1 MGRVR
6 CARKTHLS
14 KGNIPVADNLTT
26 DVQDVVIIGSGP
38 AGYTAAIYAS
48 RANLEPLLFTS
59 SVQAGGE
66 LMNTTDVENFPGFPD
81 GIMGPELMGHLEA
94 QARKF
99 GTDVQYEDVV
109 ELDLQAEPKRITLA
123 NGTKH
128 YARAVII
135 ATGSQYRELGLDGE
149 SALTG
154 KGVSWCATCDGFF
167 FRDQP
172 LAVVGGGDSAMEEA
186 LFLTKFASKVYVVH
200 RRDELRAS
208 QIMADRALANEKIE
222 FIWDSAVEAIN
233 GETKVESLDIKNLKT
248 GEVNTL
254 DVNGVFI
261 AIGSDPRTDLVKDVL
276 EINPTDGTIQ
286 VQEPSTATNIPGVFA
301 AGDVVDGKYR
311 QAITAAGMGAKAAID
326 VEDYLAS
333 NTTASNR
340 PELITEGS

>member
-1 MGRVR
+1 M
-6 CARKTHLS
+6 AE
-14 KGNIPVADNLTT
+14 NLTA
-26 DVQDVVIIGSGP
+26 DVHNVVIIGSGP

-48 RANLEPLLFTS
+48 RANLEPVMFTS

-81 GIMGPELMGHLEA
+81 GIMGPELMSHLES

-109 ELDLQAEPKRITLA
+109 EVDLKTEPKRITLA
-123 NGTKH
+123 DGTNH
-128 YARAVII
+128 YSRAVIL
-135 ATGSQYRELGLDGE
+135 ATGSQYRELGLAGE

-186 LFLTKFASKVYVVH
+186 IFLTKFASKVYVIH

-208 QIMADRALANEKIE
+208 QIMADRALANEKID
-222 FIWDSAVEAIN
+222 FIWDSTVTAIN
-233 GETKVESLDIKNLKT
+233 GEDKVESIDIQNVKS

-261 AIGSDPRTDLVKDVL
+261 AIGSDPRTDLVKDAL
-276 EINPTDGTIQ
+276 DINETDGTIV
-286 VQEPSTATNIPGVFA
+286 VQEPSTATNVPGVFA

-326 VEDYLAS
+326 VEDYLAA
-333 NTTASNR
+333 NPTASNR
-340 PELITEGS
+340 PELLTKGS

>member
-1 MGRVR
+1 M
-6 CARKTHLS
+6 
-14 KGNIPVADNLTT
+14 ADNLTT

-123 NGTKH
+123 NGTTH
-128 YARAVII
+128 YSRAVII

-186 LFLTKFASKVYVVH
+186 LFLTKFASKVYVIH

-208 QIMADRALANEKIE
+208 QIMADRALANDKIE
-222 FIWDSAVEAIN
+222 FIWDSAVAAIN
-233 GETKVESLDIKNLKT
+233 GDNKVESLDIENLKT

-261 AIGSDPRTDLVKDVL
+261 AIGSDPRTDLVKDAL
-276 EINPTDGTIQ
+276 EIDPVDGTIK

>member
-1 MGRVR
+1 M
-6 CARKTHLS
+6 
-14 KGNIPVADNLTT
+14 ADNLTT
-26 DVQDVVIIGSGP
+26 DVHDVVIIGSGP

-48 RANLEPLLFTS
+48 RANLEPVMFTS

-109 ELDLQAEPKRITLA
+109 ELDLKAEPKRITLA
-123 NGTKH
+123 DGSQH
-128 YARAVII
+128 YSRSIII
-135 ATGSQYRELGLDGE
+135 ATGSQYRELGLEGE

-186 LFLTKFASKVYVVH
+186 LFLTKFASEVYVIH

-208 QIMADRALANEKIE
+208 QIMADRALANDKIS

-233 GETKVESLDIKNLKT
+233 GHDKVESLDIKNLVT
-248 GEVNTL
+248 GEINTL

-261 AIGSDPRTDLVKDVL
+261 AIGSDPRTDLVKDAL
-276 EINPTDGTIQ
+276 EIDATDGTIK
-286 VQEPSTATNIPGVFA
+286 VLEPSTATNIPGVFA

-333 NTTASNR
+333 DATASSR
-340 PELITEGS
+340 PALLSEGS

>member
-1 MGRVR
+1 M
-6 CARKTHLS
+6 A
-14 KGNIPVADNLTT
+14 AENLTA
-26 DVQDVVIIGSGP
+26 DVHDVVIIGSGP

-48 RANLEPLLFTS
+48 RANLEPVMFTS

-81 GIMGPELMGHLEA
+81 GIMGPELMSHLEA

-109 ELDLQAEPKRITLA
+109 EVDLKAEPKRITLA
-123 NGTKH
+123 DGSAH
-128 YARAVII
+128 YSRTVIL

-186 LFLTKFASKVYVVH
+186 LFLTKFASKVYVIH

-222 FIWDSAVEAIN
+222 FIWDSAVSAIN
-233 GETKVESLDIKNLKT
+233 GENKVESLETTNLKT
-248 GEVNTL
+248 NDVNTL

-276 EINPTDGTIQ
+276 DIDEEDGTI
-286 VQEPSTATNIPGVFA
+286 VVLEPSTATKLPGVFA

-326 VEDYLAS
+326 VEDYLGS
-333 NTTASNR
+333 TPSTAKR
-340 PELITEGS
+340 PQLLSEGI

>member
-1 MGRVR
+1 M
-6 CARKTHLS
+6 
-14 KGNIPVADNLTT
+14 ADNLTT
-26 DVQDVVIIGSGP
+26 DIQDVVIIGSGP

-48 RANLEPLLFTS
+48 RANLKPLLFTS

-123 NGTKH
+123 NDTKH
-128 YARAVII
+128 YARAIII

-186 LFLTKFASKVYVVH
+186 LFLTKFASKVYVIH

-208 QIMADRALANEKIE
+208 QIMADRALANEKID
-222 FIWDSAVEAIN
+222 FIWDSTVAAIN
-233 GETKVESLDIKNLKT
+233 GENKVESLDIENLKT
-248 GEVNTL
+248 GEVNEL

-261 AIGSDPRTDLVKDVL
+261 AIGSDPRTDLVKDIL
-276 EINPTDGTIQ
+276 DIDPTDGTIK

-326 VEDYLAS
+326 VEDYLALDIPA
-333 NTTASNR
+333 TKR

>member
-1 MGRVR
+1 M
-6 CARKTHLS
+6 
-14 KGNIPVADNLTT
+14 ADNLTT
-26 DVQDVVIIGSGP
+26 DVHDVVIIGSGP

-48 RANLEPLLFTS
+48 RANLEPVMFTS

-109 ELDLQAEPKRITLA
+109 ELDLKAEPKRITLA
-123 NGTKH
+123 DGSQH
-128 YARAVII
+128 YSRSIII

-186 LFLTKFASKVYVVH
+186 LFLTKFASEVYVIH

-208 QIMADRALANEKIE
+208 QIMADRALANDKIS

-233 GETKVESLDIKNLKT
+233 GQDKVESLDIKNLVT
-248 GEVNTL
+248 GEINTL

-261 AIGSDPRTDLVKDVL
+261 AIGSDPRTDLVKDAL
-276 EINPTDGTIQ
+276 EIDATDGTIK
-286 VQEPSTATNIPGVFA
+286 VLEPSTATNIPGVFA

-333 NTTASNR
+333 DATASSR
-340 PELITEGS
+340 PALLSEGS

>member
-1 MGRVR
+1 M
-6 CARKTHLS
+6 
-14 KGNIPVADNLTT
+14 ADNLTT
-26 DVQDVVIIGSGP
+26 DVHDVVIIGSGP

-48 RANLEPLLFTS
+48 RANLETVMFTS

-109 ELDLQAEPKRITLA
+109 ELDLKAEPKRITLA
-123 NGTKH
+123 DGSQH
-128 YARAVII
+128 YSRSIII

-186 LFLTKFASKVYVVH
+186 LFLTKFASEVYVIH

-208 QIMADRALANEKIE
+208 QIMADRALANDKIS

-233 GETKVESLDIKNLKT
+233 GHDKVESLDIKNLVT
-248 GEVNTL
+248 GEINTL

-261 AIGSDPRTDLVKDVL
+261 AIGSDPRTDLVKDAL
-276 EINPTDGTIQ
+276 EIDATDGTIK
-286 VQEPSTATNIPGVFA
+286 VLEPSTATNIPGVFA

-333 NTTASNR
+333 DATASSR
-340 PELITEGS
+340 PALLSEGS

>member
-1 MGRVR
+1 M
-6 CARKTHLS
+6 AE
-14 KGNIPVADNLTT
+14 NLTAN
-26 DVQDVVIIGSGP
+26 VHDVVIIGSGP

-48 RANLEPLLFTS
+48 RAALNPVLFTS
-59 SVQAGGE
+59 SVEAGGE

-81 GIMGPELMGHLEA
+81 GIMGPELMGHFEA
-94 QARKF
+94 QARRF

-109 ELDLQAEPKRITLA
+109 DLDLNAEPKRITLA
-123 NGTKH
+123 NGDIH
-128 YARAVII
+128 QARAVVLS
-135 ATGSQYRELGLDGE
+135 TGSKYRELGLDGE

-186 LFLTKFASKVYVVH
+186 LFLTKFASKVYVIH

-222 FIWDSAVEAIN
+222 FIWNSQVVAIN
-233 GETKVESLDIKNLKT
+233 GEAKVESVDLKNLVSQ
-248 GEVNTL
+248 EVNTL

-261 AIGSDPRTDLVKDVL
+261 AVGSDPRTELVKDQL
-276 EINPTDGTIQ
+276 DIDETDGTIV
-286 VQEPSTATNIPGVFA
+286 VQEPSTATKIPGVFA

-326 VEDYLAS
+326 VEDYLV
-333 NTTASNR
+333 
-340 PELITEGS
+340 